1 MQQNLA
7 PAGAAPRG
15 TTPSEL
21 LVTSP
26 NVGIFGGGVAPKTA
40 PVVDSSGDVAPTP
53 PAAPHK
59 KAVYTCRLCKQPK
72 KGHRCTGCPGC
83 GAMTVDECICNLDSE
98 DDL

>member
-59 KAVYTCRLCKQPK
+59 KAVHTCIVLSSD
-72 KGHRCTGCPGC
+72 
-83 GAMTVDECICNLDSE
+83 DEL
-98 DDL
+98 